1 MVLISHCV
9 PCSLQMSAIN
19 TNNEHVSFFHGSRR
33 LNNFNVAKLRSNTT
47 RRRCRVGATRTSSVI
62 RCEGGGM
69 RLVFVGAEVA
79 PWSKTGG
86 LGDVLGGLPVA
97 MAAKGH
103 RVMTIS
109 PRYDQYKDAWDTGVE
124 IEVKIL
130 DTTEKARFFHCYKRG
145 VDRVFVDHP
154 LFLARVWGDTGRQ
167 IYGPVAGTD
176 YEDNQLRFS
185 LFCQAALE
193 APRLLNCNSTKSF
206 EGPYGED
213 VIFIANDWHTALLP
227 CYLKTMYKTQGQYPI
242 AKVAFCIHNMAYQ
255 GRFPFSDFSLLNL
268 PQHFKGSFDFTDGY
282 DKPVKGR
289 KINWLK
295 AGIIESDTVV
305 TVSPNY
311 AQDLASG
318 EAKGVE
324 LDNIIRAKGITGI
337 ANGMDVHEWNPS
349 TDKYIGLKYDA
360 TTVMEAKPLLKEE
373 LQAEAGLPVDR
384 NIPVI
389 GFIGRLEE
397 QKGSD
402 ILVEAIPHFI
412 ENDVQIIILGTGK
425 KSMERQIIELEKLYA
440 NKACGIAKFS
450 PDLAHLLIAGADFV
464 LIPSRFE
471 PCGLIQLHAMRYG
484 TVPICASTGGLVDTV
499 RDGRTGFHLGE
510 FSVVCEEVDP
520 ADVNA
525 VTRGVERAIESYG
538 TPAMCEMI
546 QNCMAQDL
554 SWKVPAKRW
563 EELLMNIAAGNSE
576 AGFDGEDIPLRIN
589 L

>member
-206 EGPYGED
+206 EGPYGNKDKEHS
-213 VIFIANDWHTALLP
+213 IRFIQNL
-227 CYLKTMYKTQGQYPI
+227 
-242 AKVAFCIHNMAYQ
+242 
-255 GRFPFSDFSLLNL
+255 FP
-268 PQHFKGSFDFTDGY
+268 
-282 DKPVKGR
+282 
-289 KINWLK
+289 
-295 AGIIESDTVV
+295 
-305 TVSPNY
+305 
-311 AQDLASG
+311 
-318 EAKGVE
+318 
-324 LDNIIRAKGITGI
+324 DNSSY
-337 ANGMDVHEWNPS
+337 W
-349 TDKYIGLKYDA
+349 DA
-360 TTVMEAKPLLKEE
+360 TVYNRMRNESCFLK
-373 LQAEAGLPVDR
+373 V
-384 NIPVI
+384 
-389 GFIGRLEE
+389 
-397 QKGSD
+397 
-402 ILVEAIPHFI
+402 
-412 ENDVQIIILGTGK
+412 
-425 KSMERQIIELEKLYA
+425 
-440 NKACGIAKFS
+440 
-450 PDLAHLLIAGADFV
+450 
-464 LIPSRFE
+464 
-471 PCGLIQLHAMRYG
+471 
-484 TVPICASTGGLVDTV
+484 
-499 RDGRTGFHLGE
+499 
-510 FSVVCEEVDP
+510 
-520 ADVNA
+520 
-525 VTRGVERAIESYG
+525 
-538 TPAMCEMI
+538 
-546 QNCMAQDL
+546 
-554 SWKVPAKRW
+554 
-563 EELLMNIAAGNSE
+563 
-576 AGFDGEDIPLRIN
+576 
-589 L
+589 